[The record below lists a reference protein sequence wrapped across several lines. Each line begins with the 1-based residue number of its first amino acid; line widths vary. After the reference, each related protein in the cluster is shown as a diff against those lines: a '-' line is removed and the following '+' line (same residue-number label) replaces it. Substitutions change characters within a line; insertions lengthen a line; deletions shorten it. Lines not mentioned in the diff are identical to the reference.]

1 MRLAEDAGLMVG
13 INAGSPSAWLHVI
26 GTTQQ
31 LRIGYNTSNYWS
43 STISSTGGL
52 TMQGVGTGGALT
64 ISPTSGQNINLTLS
78 GTGDFAVN
86 TNHLYVDTSTGNVGV
101 GTATPNEKLTVA
113 GNTFVTGGLGIG
125 ATNTAAGTIQLG
137 SNGSNGAPSIG
148 WETTGFYKTAGNSVV
163 FTSSGA
169 NATTFTA
176 GGGISTLGNVAGGSG
191 TVSAPSHTFTAESS
205 LGMWR
210 AGTNILAFSTASS
223 ERLRIDA
230 NGNVGVGST
239 TPNEKL
245 TVSGNISAT
254 NIYSG
259 NIVYNTG
266 DQSIAGDKTF
276 TDDLICNGQITA
288 PNQTDTTGNSVLT
301 RSLADARYISNVGLL
316 SLASITLV
324 DVAMGFA
331 SQAINTTLNQP
342 ASTGATGLRLTTTV
356 GMVVG
361 ATIATNIFTGIPHNT
376 YITAIDAA
384 AVSPLPNVT
393 ISAPLIADI
402 PSGQVINTVVVAGGS
417 ATSSGRSMFAST
429 STTLGSESTLLFGG
443 FNPSPFVYPGE
454 VSSGSSGINFNR
466 KTYFGFKIT
475 TAHGTNNGPNAGADG
490 WVRMGCS
497 RQYRKY
503 GAPEAPNKAVGIWRS
518 AGSYYAWVMDGT
530 TLNIGATPIFTTISG
545 LNPVTLVEITGDGL
559 GNFTFHINGVAIQ
572 TLTGG
577 PTGQSGQEGTQFALC
592 VRNLTGGASS
602 NCTMSIVNGQF
613 IFTYLE

>member
-1 MRLAEDAGLMVG
+1 M
-13 INAGSPSAWLHVI
+13 
-26 GTTQQ
+26 
-31 LRIGYNTSNYWS
+31 
-43 STISSTGGL
+43 
-52 TMQGVGTGGALT
+52 
-64 ISPTSGQNINLTLS
+64 
-78 GTGDFAVN
+78 
-86 TNHLYVDTSTGNVGV
+86 
-101 GTATPNEKLTVA
+101 
-113 GNTFVTGGLGIG
+113 
-125 ATNTAAGTIQLG
+125 
-137 SNGSNGAPSIG
+137 
-148 WETTGFYKTAGNSVV
+148 
-163 FTSSGA
+163 
-169 NATTFTA
+169 
-176 GGGISTLGNVAGGSG
+176 
-191 TVSAPSHTFTAESS
+191 
-205 LGMWR
+205 
-210 AGTNILAFSTASS
+210 
-223 ERLRIDA
+223 RIDA
-230 NGNVGVGST
+230 NGNVGVGTT

-316 SLASITLV
+316 GLATITLV
-324 DVAMGFA
+324 DVAMGFS

-342 ASTGATGLRLTTTV
+342 ASTGATGLRLTTTAGMAV
-356 GMVVG
+356 GM
-361 ATIATNIFTGIPHNT
+361 TIATNIFTGIPHNT
-376 YITAIDAA
+376 YITAINAA

-402 PSGQVINTVVVAGGS
+402 ASGTTIHTMVIAGGT
-417 ATSSGRSMFAST
+417 ATSSGRFMNVST
-429 STTLGSESTLLFGG
+429 NTTLGSESSLLAGS
-443 FNPSPFVYPGE
+443 FNPAPFVYPGE
-454 VSSGSSGINFNR
+454 ATTGTTGINFDR

-475 TAHGTNNGPNAGADG
+475 VSHGSNSGPNAGADG

-518 AGSYYAWVMDGT
+518 AGSYYGWVMDGT
-530 TLNIGATPIFTTISG
+530 TLNVGATPIFTTTSG
-545 LNPVTLVEITGDGL
+545 LSPVTLVEIMGDGL

-592 VRNLTGGASS
+592 VRNLTGAPSS
-602 NCTMSIVNGQF
+602 NCTMAIVNGQF